1 MSASSS
7 SGWVN
12 ELSFGGLNLVQCQ
25 NTRRGTSGGPPARLY
40 YYYATEGGL
49 RTETGRCNF
58 ISVGM
63 INDDGP
69 QSSSQLLCGEEE
81 GVVAVILSLI
91 PPSKFAERSV
101 HS

>member
-1 MSASSS
+1 MFNVKIL
-7 SGWVN
+7 GEGRV
-12 ELSFGGLNLVQCQ
+12 VDHQCDYIIIMQ
-25 NTRRGTSGGPPARLY
+25 PKGDYVA
-40 YYYATEGGL
+40 
-49 RTETGRCNF
+49 TGRCNF